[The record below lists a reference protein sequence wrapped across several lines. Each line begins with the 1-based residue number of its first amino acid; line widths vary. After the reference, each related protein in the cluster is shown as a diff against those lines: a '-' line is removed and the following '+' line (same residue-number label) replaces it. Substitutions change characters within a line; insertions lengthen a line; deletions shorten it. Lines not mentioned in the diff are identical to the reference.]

1 MRIETVS
8 VFNEQEFD
16 ELYYS
21 KFNQTK
27 ASDLNSVGLDHYYYD
42 VETNTVAFNLGTAS
56 SVGSVRARFD
66 RLTRGDNFI
75 VTGKIKCQT
84 ASGTFNLMVSEI
96 DNNGTIFESSLT
108 KNVKV
113 NNTGWTE
120 FSELL
125 PFRQTTIATAALVSV
140 GSVKSANG
148 QGLMMLRDVKIE
160 LQSSIGSSRPSS
172 NFSKTLMGA
181 AWYHNGVWAKRTDF
195 PDTGFSISTTTNT
208 VVITFNETLSKR
220 PCVNIGD
227 HYMVN
232 GKNKRPVI
240 YDITTSG
247 FEFAYLDATG
257 DIIPTASYKNDH
269 YAVWSANV

>member
-1 MRIETVS
+1 MRIETIS

-27 ASDLNSVGLDHYYYD
+27 ASDLNSVGLDQYYYD
-42 VETNTVAFNLGTAS
+42 AETNTVAFNLGTAS

-84 ASGTFNLMVSEI
+84 TSGTFNLTVSEI
-96 DNNGTIFESSLT
+96 DDNRTALESSFS
-108 KNVKV
+108 KNVTV

-125 PFRQTTIATAALVSV
+125 PFRQATSATAALVSV
-140 GSVKSANG
+140 GSIKSANG

-160 LQSSIGSSRPSS
+160 LQSSIGSSPIS
-172 NFSKTLMGA
+172 NVSQTLMGA

-195 PDTGFSISTTTNT
+195 PDTGFSISTTANT
-208 VVITFNETLSKR
+208 VVITFDEPLSKR

-227 HYMVN
+227 HYRIN

-247 FEFAYLDATG
+247 FEFAYLDANG
-257 DIIPTASYKNDH
+257 DIIPTADYKNDH
-269 YAVWSANV
+269 YAVWSADV

>member
-16 ELYYS
+16 KLYYS

-27 ASDLNSVGLDHYYYD
+27 ASDLNSVGLDQYYYD
-42 VETNTVAFNLGTAS
+42 AETNTVAFNLGTAS

-84 ASGTFNLMVSEI
+84 TSGTFNLAVSEI
-96 DNNGTIFESSLT
+96 YNNGTALESSFT
-108 KNVKV
+108 KNVTV

-140 GSVKSANG
+140 GSIKSANG

-160 LQSSIGSSRPSS
+160 LQSSIGSSPSS
-172 NFSKTLMGA
+172 NETLMGA
-181 AWYHNGVWAKRTDF
+181 AWYHNGVWAKLTSF
-195 PDTGFSISTTTNT
+195 PDTGFSISTTENT

-227 HYMVN
+227 YYLVN

-240 YDITTSG
+240 YNITTSG
-247 FEFAYLDATG
+247 FEFAYLNAAG
-257 DIIPTASYKNDH
+257 DIIPTASYTNDH

>member
-16 ELYYS
+16 KLYYS

-27 ASDLNSVGLDHYYYD
+27 ASDLNSVGLDQYYYD
-42 VETNTVAFNLGTAS
+42 EETNTVAFNLGPAS

-84 ASGTFNLMVSEI
+84 TSGTFSLMVYEI
-96 DNNGTIFESSLT
+96 ENNGTILESSFS
-108 KNVKV
+108 KNVTV

-125 PFRQTTIATAALVSV
+125 PFRQATVATAALVSV
-140 GSVKSANG
+140 GSIKSANG

-160 LQSSIGSSRPSS
+160 LQSSIGSSPIS
-172 NFSKTLMGA
+172 NGSKTLMGA
-181 AWYHNGVWAKRTDF
+181 AWYHNGVWTKLTTF
-195 PDTGFSISTTTNT
+195 PDTGFSISTTANT
-208 VVITFNETLSKR
+208 VVITFDETLSKQ
-220 PCVNIGD
+220 PYVNICD
-227 HYMVN
+227 YYKVN

-247 FEFAYLDATG
+247 FAFVYLDATG
-257 DIIPTASYKNDH
+257 NIIPTASYTNDH